1 MSDAAQALARLELS
15 DRLRHRRLETL
26 PVTGPGA
33 VFTEIQGR
41 GPGESTRP
49 AALADLISSISGAG
63 VLQPILVEETIHDD
77 GAHRRLVLGERRLRA
92 CRWGA
97 AEDPANPH
105 FAGIPAVICPGPLSD
120 EDVRSWQL
128 IENLAREPLQ
138 PGELAEALLLERCAM
153 LITRLLGAGIAVPHA
168 AAHHDDAVQRWN
180 ALQALRPAA
189 GPAANVGAAWED
201 VIRRLGLHLTARK
214 ARLLVEAFRTLPRE
228 ISSNMDQHRITL
240 TARCRYAQLYR
251 GREHAARSLWD
262 AIAARG
268 ASGLLPAAVA
278 ELLTD
283 ATLEPESAIDVAA
296 QCAADA
302 DARRS
307 DTLTGRT
314 AEPSPGHSAV
324 GATRQA
330 DDCQLG
336 DKTTSGDPPTSPWP
350 QGAATTKLPTATTP
364 VVDITDLDV
373 DITDL
378 DADIDAGDNA
388 DLDPGIEMASVEPH
402 RIEAAVAALR
412 ALVEDLRAGRRLRR
426 YDTGTLAL
434 LVDELR
440 QYADLDAAGPRRG
453 DGRRRGTA

>member
-153 LITRLLGAGIAVPHA
+153 LITRLLGAGIVVPHV

-180 ALQALRPAA
+180 VLQALRPAA

-228 ISSNMDQHRITL
+228 ISSDMDHHRITL

-268 ASGLLPAAVA
+268 ATGLLPAAVA

-283 ATLEPESAIDVAA
+283 ATLEPESAVDVAA
-296 QCAADA
+296 ECAADA

-314 AEPSPGHSAV
+314 AEVRPSPGHPAD
-324 GATRQA
+324 GATRQGD

-336 DKTTSGDPPTSPWP
+336 DKTTSGDLPTSSPWP
-350 QGAATTKLPTATTP
+350 EGVATTKLPTATTP
-364 VVDITDLDV
+364 VVDITDPA
-373 DITDL
+373 
-378 DADIDAGDNA
+378 ADIDAGNNA
-388 DLDPGIEMASVEPH
+388 DLDRGIEMASVEPH

-440 QYADLDAAGPRRG
+440 QHADLDAAGPRRG

>member
-105 FAGIPAVICPGPLSD
+105 FAGIPAVICPGPLSE

-153 LITRLLGAGIAVPHA
+153 LITRLLGAGIVVPHA
-168 AAHHDDAVQRWN
+168 AAHHDNAVQRWN
-180 ALQALRPAA
+180 ALQALRPGA

-228 ISSNMDQHRITL
+228 ISSDMDQHRITL

-268 ASGLLPAAVA
+268 ATGLLPAAVA

-314 AEPSPGHSAV
+314 TEAVQPAPAHPGD
-324 GATRQA
+324 GAPWQG
-330 DDCQLG
+330 DDDGQQLRE
-336 DKTTSGDPPTSPWP
+336 KTTSCDLPAASPWP
-350 QGAATTKLPTATTP
+350 QAAAPTTLPTATTP
-364 VVDITDLDV
+364 VIN
-373 DITDL
+373 
-378 DADIDAGDNA
+378 IDAGGNA
-388 DLDPGIEMASVEPH
+388 ALDPGIETAPVEPH
-402 RIEAAVAALR
+402 RVEAAVTALR
-412 ALVEDLRAGRRLRR
+412 ALVEDLRAGRRLSR

-440 QYADLDAAGPRRG
+440 QHADLDAAGPRRG

>member
-1 MSDAAQALARLELS
+1 VSDAAQALARLELS

-63 VLQPILVEETIHDD
+63 VLQPILVEETIHAD

-153 LITRLLGAGIAVPHA
+153 LITRLLGAGIAVPHV

-228 ISSNMDQHRITL
+228 ISSDMDQHRITL

-251 GREHAARSLWD
+251 GREHAARSLWE

-268 ASGLLPAAVA
+268 ATGLLPVAVA

-283 ATLEPESAIDVAA
+283 ATLQPESALDVAA
-296 QCAADA
+296 RCAADA

-314 AEPSPGHSAV
+314 AEAVRPSPGHPAD
-324 GATRQA
+324 GAARQGA
-330 DDCQLG
+330 EDCQLG
-336 DKTTSGDPPTSPWP
+336 ERTTSGDMSTASPRP
-350 QGAATTKLPTATTP
+350 QGATTKLPTAATP
-364 VVDITDLDV
+364 VIDT
-373 DITDL
+373 TDL
-378 DADIDAGDNA
+378 DADLAAGSNA

-402 RIEAAVAALR
+402 RVEAAVAALR
-412 ALVEDLRAGRRLRR
+412 ALVEDLRAGRRLCR

-440 QYADLDAAGPRRG
+440 QHADLDAAGPRRG

>member
-153 LITRLLGAGIAVPHA
+153 LITRLLGAGIAVSHA

-228 ISSNMDQHRITL
+228 ISSDMDHHRITL

-268 ASGLLPAAVA
+268 ATGLLPAAVA

-296 QCAADA
+296 ECAAAA

-314 AEPSPGHSAV
+314 AEAV
-324 GATRQA
+324 QPTPAHLTDGASRQG
-330 DDCQLG
+330 DDDGQLG

-350 QGAATTKLPTATTP
+350 QGAATTKLPTAATP
-364 VVDITDLDV
+364 VVDITDL
-373 DITDL
+373 
-378 DADIDAGDNA
+378 AA
-388 DLDPGIEMASVEPH
+388 DLVAGGNVALDLGIEMASVESH
-402 RIEAAVAALR
+402 RLEAAVAALR

-440 QYADLDAAGPRRG
+440 RHADLDAAGPRRG
-453 DGRRRGTA
+453 DGRSRGTA